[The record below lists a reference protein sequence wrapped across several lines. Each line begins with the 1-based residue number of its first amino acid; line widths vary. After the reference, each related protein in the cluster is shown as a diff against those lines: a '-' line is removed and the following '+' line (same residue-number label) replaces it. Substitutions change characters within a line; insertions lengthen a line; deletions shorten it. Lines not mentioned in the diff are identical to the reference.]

1 MKEHDVIGIGS
12 PLLDITFEVTE
23 SFLKEN
29 NLKKG
34 QMHLITREQS
44 SELLKKLQN
53 YKAKISPGGSSAN
66 TLAGV
71 SYLGGKS
78 ILLGKIGN
86 DSHGKTYEQKTKEEG
101 VVSILSKHPSEIT
114 GHAITFITP
123 DFERTFATHLGAS
136 LFFRKE
142 NIPEDKIKNSKILHI
157 EGYQLADPELL
168 KAIYNSVKIA
178 KENNLLI
185 SLDLSDGY
193 LVKNNKSLFM
203 DFIKEYV
210 DIVFA
215 NETEAIALTGKK
227 PEDALLDISKIC
239 KIAIVKLGGAG
250 SLIRTNNITYKIPP
264 YVTKIVNTNGAGDMY
279 SAGILYGILNN
290 WDIEKSGKVASY
302 SASLVV
308 GKPEARYGPGLK
320 KMTDKFISENKL

>member
-23 SFLKEN
+23 SFLEEN

-34 QMHLITREQS
+34 QMHLITEEES
-44 SELLKKLQN
+44 TELLKKLEN
-53 YKAKISPGGSSAN
+53 HPAKISPGGSSAN
-66 TLAGV
+66 TLAGI

-78 ILLGKIGN
+78 IFLGKIGN
-86 DSHGKTYEQKTKEEG
+86 DSHGKTYEKKTREEG
-101 VVSILSKHPSEIT
+101 VVSMLSKHPEKIT

-136 LFFRKE
+136 LYFRKE
-142 NIPEDKIKNSKILHI
+142 NISESKIKNSKILHI
-157 EGYQLADPELL
+157 EGYQLGSDELQ
-168 KAIYNSVKIA
+168 KAVYHAAKIA

-185 SLDLSDGY
+185 SLDLSDAG
-193 LVKNNKSLFM
+193 LVKNNKSLFNS
-203 DFIKEYV
+203 FIKEYV

-215 NETEAIALTGKK
+215 NESEATALTGKN
-227 PEDALLDISKIC
+227 PELALLDISKIC
-239 KIAIVKLGGAG
+239 KIAIVKIGEKG

-264 YVTKIVNTNGAGDMY
+264 YLTKIINTNGAGDMY
-279 SAGILYGILNN
+279 SASILFGIVNN
-290 WDIEKSGKVASY
+290 WNIEKSGKVASY

-308 GKPEARYGPGLK
+308 GKPSARYGPELK
-320 KMTDKFISENKL
+320 NKIDKFISDNKL